1 MQSTQAWGSIEGFRE
16 EREARRKRR
25 VAVVASQ
32 PAKVIAFPGAD
43 LRPVNPLF
51 EIFEAMSGEARVD
64 LLAYARGRLRR
75 DRR

>member
-1 MQSTQAWGSIEGFRE
+1 MQNAQRWGSVESFE
-16 EREARRKRR
+16 AEREARRQRR
-25 VAVVASQ
+25 AAVIATQ